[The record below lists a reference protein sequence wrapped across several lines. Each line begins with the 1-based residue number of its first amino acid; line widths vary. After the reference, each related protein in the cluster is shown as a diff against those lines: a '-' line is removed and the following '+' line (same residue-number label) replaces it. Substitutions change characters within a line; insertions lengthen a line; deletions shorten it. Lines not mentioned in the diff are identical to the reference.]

1 LDEVLICFVAS
12 SRETITFLVKMKLKR
27 CWLKKCN
34 KKNYK
39 HEWGLNNLLP
49 IWFEELSAIFSGK
62 NNQELYVLQSA
73 SQHHV

>member
-1 LDEVLICFVAS
+1 M
-12 SRETITFLVKMKLKR
+12 LV
-27 CWLKKCN
+27 KKCN